1 MKDKTEIAI
10 ELHELW
16 NSYPLYKFVN
26 GAQWIR
32 KRELEIA
39 QSIDDKD
46 RDTWIE
52 LCRTTWQQKQPIKR
66 KPR

>member
-16 NSYPLYKFVN
+16 SNYPLYKFVN

-39 QSIDDKD
+39 QSIDIKD
-46 RDTWIE
+46 RDDWIE
-52 LCRTTWQQKQPIKR
+52 LCRTTWQQKQTKK